1 MSTITQIS
9 LWKDTGFTEGCLE
22 VPKKGSSLPTP
33 DFTYTGNY
41 VPSTADIFIKLK
53 LRVPYTTLMDCSYIA
68 ITLDMNNGE
77 DKTFYGWIDN
87 VSIISDTVSSAL
99 TQVDWHVD
107 LWRTYI
113 SNAIIG
119 SGMVRRRPLLT
130 GDSVPPQP
138 YPFRYRTFASFTSVT
153 TSYNE
158 GYIYILT
165 NESSATEDNTVIST
179 TFCCPVYLYLPD
191 DEYNGCP
198 SLNSFIKGNWDEQL
212 GLIPENIKGVF
223 YSPIPPTPNMSGWT
237 IGHRVMADK
246 TPAPKACY
254 SPNSVSSAFSE
265 FTIEYPEPMMTDDV
279 TIYYVTGFDGEI
291 VGALPWGTPVSNLK
305 YRTILDSN
313 GGYIQVRTDINGHVN
328 GTCFTIPLIS
338 LEVTQNGWSTYNYSG
353 QRQADI
359 TQRQIE
365 AEKARESAL
374 VGMASNVTSSVAS
387 SAMLGSLGGPVGTL
401 GGALIGG
408 VSSIIS
414 GTIGAAADYAVTTK
428 YNDMFQGLNDYRAA
442 HQTNGLL
449 MSGTGFDHI
458 RFGNNEIN
466 IVKVVTDEYS
476 QEQRTND
483 ISLYGAHV
491 SEPRESCQSLV
502 DAGGPLQI
510 TNVVVRGA
518 IPVQAKE
525 YIRGRLSNGVRM
537 I

>member
-1 MSTITQIS
+1 MSNITS
-9 LWKDTGFTEGCLE
+9 LKLWKDTGFTEGCLE
-22 VPKKGSSLPTP
+22 VPKIGGGLGTPSFTFDGPFNPSVSDMFSSLK
-33 DFTYTGNY
+33 
-41 VPSTADIFIKLK
+41 V
-53 LRVPYTTLMDCSYIA
+53 RVPYVDVMDCSYLS
-68 ITLDMNNGE
+68 ITLDMNNGANR
-77 DKTFYGWIDN
+77 TFYGWID
-87 VSIISDTVSSAL
+87 SISIVSDTTGSPL
-99 TQVDWHVD
+99 TQINWHVD

-113 SNAIIG
+113 AQASIG
-119 SGMVRRRPLLT
+119 SGMVKRRPLLT

-153 TSYNE
+153 TSYSE

-179 TFCCPVYLYLPD
+179 TFCCPVYLYQPD
-191 DEYNGCP
+191 EEYNGCP

-223 YSPIPPTPNMSGWT
+223 YSPIPPTSGMSGWT
-237 IGHRVMADK
+237 IGHRVMPDK

-291 VGALPWGTPVSNLK
+291 VGALPWGIPVSKLK

-414 GTIGAAADYAVTTK
+414 GTIGATADYALTTK
-428 YNDMFQGLNDYRAA
+428 YNDVFQDLDDYRVAS
-442 HQTNGLL
+442 QTNGLL

-466 IVKVVTDEYS
+466 IVKVVTDDYS
-476 QEQRTND
+476 QEQRAND
-483 ISLYGAHV
+483 ISLYGVHV
-491 SEPRESCQSLV
+491 SEPMESCQQLV
-502 DAGGPLQI
+502 TAGGPLQI
-510 TNVVVRGA
+510 TNATVKGS
-518 IPVQAKE
+518 IPVEAKQ
-525 YIRGRLSNGVRM
+525 YIRQRLAQGVRM

>member
-41 VPSTADIFIKLK
+41 VPSTADIFSKLK

-87 VSIISDTVSSAL
+87 VSIISDTTSSAL

-113 SNAIIG
+113 SNAVIG
-119 SGMVRRRPLLT
+119 SGMVKRRPLLT

-138 YPFRYRTFASFTSVT
+138 YPFRYRTFASFTAVT
-153 TSYNE
+153 TSYAE

-165 NESSATEDNTVIST
+165 NESSTTEDNTVIST

-254 SPNSVSSAFSE
+254 SPN
-265 FTIEYPEPMMTDDV
+265 
-279 TIYYVTGFDGEI
+279 
-291 VGALPWGTPVSNLK
+291 
-305 YRTILDSN
+305 
-313 GGYIQVRTDINGHVN
+313 
-328 GTCFTIPLIS
+328 
-338 LEVTQNGWSTYNYSG
+338 
-353 QRQADI
+353 
-359 TQRQIE
+359 
-365 AEKARESAL
+365 
-374 VGMASNVTSSVAS
+374 
-387 SAMLGSLGGPVGTL
+387 
-401 GGALIGG
+401 
-408 VSSIIS
+408 
-414 GTIGAAADYAVTTK
+414 
-428 YNDMFQGLNDYRAA
+428 
-442 HQTNGLL
+442 
-449 MSGTGFDHI
+449 
-458 RFGNNEIN
+458 
-466 IVKVVTDEYS
+466 
-476 QEQRTND
+476 
-483 ISLYGAHV
+483 
-491 SEPRESCQSLV
+491 
-502 DAGGPLQI
+502 
-510 TNVVVRGA
+510 
-518 IPVQAKE
+518 
-525 YIRGRLSNGVRM
+525 
-537 I
+537 